1 MSGGAYTWPGLVK
14 KPTKRVIIAGSRDYK
29 GGIDGVAAAVK
40 ASGFDIEVVLS
51 GCARGVDRCGE
62 QWAARHGIAIETYPA
77 NWDKH
82 GRGAGPI
89 RNGKMAEK
97 ADALIAL
104 WNGESPGTR
113 DMIERM
119 ADKPTLVFWDVTWTR

>member
-1 MSGGAYTWPGLVK
+1 MSVYTYPDL
-14 KPTKRVIIAGSRDYK
+14 KPHSTKRVIIAGSRDYS

-77 NWDKH
+77 KWEKY
-82 GRGAGPI
+82 GRGAGPK
-89 RNGKMAEK
+89 RNAQMSEK

-104 WNGESPGTR
+104 WDGESPGTR
-113 DMIERM
+113 DVIERM
-119 ADKPTLVFWDVTWTR
+119 ADKPTLVYWDVKWE